1 MLVHNIEHLIK
12 EPVYFKNLEK
22 PATIDLILTNKPKGF
37 QHLWTFETGISDF
50 QKMTIRTMKTLY
62 KKQGLRIVSYRNYKN
77 FDGNVFKKYLKLNL
91 EKFNTSEFSLE
102 DFQDTPCLSNLLGT
116 TQLTEKNVKFSKI
129 FWAETSEQI
138 FHRGLPVR

>member
-1 MLVHNIEHLIK
+1 
-12 EPVYFKNLEK
+12 
-22 PATIDLILTNKPKGF
+22 
-37 QHLWTFETGISDF
+37 
-50 QKMTIRTMKTLY
+50 MTIRTMKTLY